1 MKCVKNGVCS
11 ASQKSDICWRE
22 REEILIIR
30 EIFPDPN
37 CSQGSPVGL
46 HCVVLLPRLTY
57 SQAEADCGA
66 RKMRLWPG
74 PDQDL
79 SQVRTKSQ
87 IFSHLENVSR
97 SVNIFSP
104 QINDKIYSE
113 LDTKV
118 WVAAET
124 ESLYDGTPETQTV
137 TIAGKYQD

>member
-1 MKCVKNGVCS
+1 MCEKWCLFC
-11 ASQKSDICWRE
+11 QPEIRYLLE

-87 IFSHLENVSR
+87 IFSRLENVSR
-97 SVNIFSP
+97 SKYFLLRLTTRFTPSWTP
-104 QINDKIYSE
+104 RFGWQQK
-113 LDTKV
+113 LKV
-118 WVAAET
+118 CTT
-124 ESLYDGTPETQTV
+124 EHQ
-137 TIAGKYQD
+137 KHKQ